1 MYSFFLKDELKINFF
16 LLNIIFKLDQ
26 KKNAVHV
33 LGLKIHLYSINCNK
47 IKARYQINTCMC
59 KNDIELNNQ
68 SLKKLSEDKI
78 LLHCDTYLLYE
89 PGLLFKTS
97 CLGVYIYFTCLI
109 IGFLLI
115 PHFDIQN
122 Y

>member
-33 LGLKIHLYSINCNK
+33 LGLKIHLYISINCSK

-59 KNDIELNNQ
+59 KTILNIE
-68 SLKKLSEDKI
+68 
-78 LLHCDTYLLYE
+78 
-89 PGLLFKTS
+89 
-97 CLGVYIYFTCLI
+97 
-109 IGFLLI
+109 
-115 PHFDIQN
+115 
-122 Y
+122 

>member
-1 MYSFFLKDELKINFF
+1 MYSFFFKDELKINFF

-26 KKNAVHV
+26 KKNAVYV

-68 SLKKLSEDKI
+68 SLKKTVRGQDFITL
-78 LLHCDTYLLYE
+78 
-89 PGLLFKTS
+89 
-97 CLGVYIYFTCLI
+97 
-109 IGFLLI
+109 
-115 PHFDIQN
+115 
-122 Y
+122 

>member
-1 MYSFFLKDELKINFF
+1 MQMQKVCKCTHFFFKDELKINFF

-59 KNDIELNNQ
+59 KTILN
-68 SLKKLSEDKI
+68 
-78 LLHCDTYLLYE
+78 
-89 PGLLFKTS
+89 
-97 CLGVYIYFTCLI
+97 
-109 IGFLLI
+109 
-115 PHFDIQN
+115 
-122 Y
+122 